1 MVWLEF
7 KAFTFIDQTAT
18 PSRLR
23 TRLQRQAAGYANDA
37 WEIQNY
43 VSKHDNQTLWD
54 IQQYKIDYALPLET
68 RVRMQAVSLATAVL
82 GQGVPFV
89 HMGSELLRSKSMQR
103 DSYDSGDWYNRVD
116 FGKTA
121 ITGMWACHVKTRTA
135 ATGRSLKP

>member
-18 PSRLR
+18 LSRLR

-116 FGKTA
+116 LA
-121 ITGMWACHVKTRTA
+121 NQQ
-135 ATGRSLKP
+135 